1 MIKILTL
8 SSSQLLAIILN
19 FSIQIILAKLYGK
32 DEAGIYFSIISLM
45 NILSVVGLFGI
56 NKYYIFLKS
65 KDNNI
70 GTDVIQN
77 MIKIFLFMN
86 VSATFILL
94 IISSIRFPEY
104 LFFNVSSMFL
114 IILTNGIAI
123 LTSIIQIDG
132 KVQKVSLLQIIIPL
146 LRVIGLLLGAI
157 VLQKYFEGY
166 SFIVIIIS
174 IMTIYFV
181 FKSITRYLSF
191 KKLKNDKRILD
202 TFNHLIPYAALS
214 ITFILYT
221 QGNTFYIGLLSSPE
235 NAAVFGLAY
244 LFLNTIFIFP
254 TAIYQKLL
262 AHRLLNLMYN
272 SQKEFRKLFS
282 TLQELLILISSVI
295 ILVIYLASGL
305 IITIF
310 FGESYSDSIRI
321 LQLLSLVI
329 PLRLLSISIGT
340 VLSND
345 DYIRDRIK
353 AEIVVTIINVI
364 SNIALI
370 NLIGL
375 YGAII
380 SVLITE
386 LILSFSLANVVKEK
400 MKISVNYSLYLPLLL
415 VVIMVVMKLPMLY
428 VIAIGSVIIL
438 FLIKPVLKRM
448 RNI

>member
-77 MIKIFLFMN
+77 MIQIFLFMN
-86 VSATFILL
+86 VSATFILV
-94 IISSIRFPEY
+94 IISSVRFPEY
-104 LFFNVSSMFL
+104 LLFNVSSMFL

-174 IMTIYFV
+174 LIAIYFV
-181 FKSITRYLSF
+181 FKSITRNLSF
-191 KKLKNDKRILD
+191 KKSKNDKRILD

-262 AHRLLNLMYN
+262 AHKLLNLMYN
-272 SQKEFRKLFS
+272 SQKEFKKLFS

-400 MKISVNYSLYLPLLL
+400 MKIPVNYSLYLPLLL
-415 VVIMVVMKLPMLY
+415 VVIMVVIKLPMLY